1 METMLY
7 DTKEEALHCLM
18 MAKKKEQK
26 DFPDMEVYALI
37 WYDARCGKW
46 KTTCSCCEKEDT

>member
-26 DFPDMEVYALI
+26 DFPDMDVYALI